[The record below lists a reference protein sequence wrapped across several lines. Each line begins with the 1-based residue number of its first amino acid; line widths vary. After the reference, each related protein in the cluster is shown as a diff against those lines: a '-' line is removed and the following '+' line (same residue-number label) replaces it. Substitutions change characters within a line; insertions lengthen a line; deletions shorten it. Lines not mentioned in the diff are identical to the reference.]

1 MRPLWSLLIDMSG
14 PWLIAQ
20 TKPWDPL
27 EMTSV
32 FADLVTFAAYAVI
45 PLLIVWSLLQRK
57 HVHFSR
63 VWFLLVAYLIVGGA
77 VNVFAAFGESAA
89 NWTAALKVTLAFI
102 SWIWVIVLIP
112 LLPQL
117 LETRTAEE
125 FTRLVSK
132 HEQAEQALREKEAV
146 YKSLIESLP
155 LNVFRKDLQGRFVD
169 GNQRFCD
176 TIGKPLVE
184 IIGKSDADFFPPEQ
198 VQKYRNDDVH
208 VMETGEILD
217 AVEAYIKQSG
227 EKLYVQV
234 LKAPVRNARGKI
246 VGVQGMFWD
255 VTERMRA
262 DEAARRSDARFRKL
276 VQSSLIG
283 VFVADLDGQILD
295 ANDAFFDI
303 IGYSKDDRA
312 ENRLRWDALT
322 PEEHRAA
329 DRAAIEQL
337 HAHGTCRPWEKEYFH
352 KDGRRVPILIGVT
365 MLERGGSECIC
376 FVVDITR
383 QKQTEQELKAAKEAA
398 DLANKAKSQFLA
410 NMSHEV
416 RTPMNAIIG
425 ITELVLNT
433 PLAPKQAEYLRMVM
447 QSAES
452 LLGIINDVLDFSKV
466 ESGRVE
472 LEHLPFS
479 LRETIGDAVKS
490 LALRSHDKGL
500 ELALDVSRDVPD
512 WLTGDS
518 GRLRQVVINLV
529 ANAIKFTH
537 RGEVVVKVD
546 VDERYDHQ
554 AVLKFCVTDTGIGI
568 PADKLEKVFE
578 AFEQADASTTR
589 NYGGTGLG
597 LAIVRRLVEL
607 MQGKIWVESTV
618 AEGSRFYFTVR
629 LAICDDPQPQR
640 IAPRRGALK
649 GTRALVVDD
658 NATNRR
664 IVSDVLT
671 SWELMPTTC
680 ANATEAL
687 SELRTAF
694 RGGRPFELLLSDVNM
709 PETDGFSLLEQI
721 RRDPS
726 VADITAIMLTSG
738 DRQEDA
744 ARCQNLGV
752 SQRLMKPIKQ
762 SELHDAILDALQIEP
777 RKTAAEEA
785 SAAAAAPATR
795 PLRLL
800 LAEDSL
806 VNQRLAVGLL
816 ERHGHRVTIANN
828 GRQAVD
834 LASDEGFDA
843 ILMDVQMPE
852 MDGLEATRR
861 IRQQERQTGRHV
873 PIIAMTAHAL
883 KGDRERC
890 LDCGMDEYVA
900 KPVRERQLLNALRN
914 VLGDEVAL
922 PPAEQPEP
930 ISELDD
936 RIIDWDAAL
945 KICAGDHGLLR
956 DIAEAFLEEHP
967 RRIDELR
974 RAIDTADWELLHRA
988 AHTIKGSMRYFGAH
1002 AVFDRAFGLEQLA
1015 ASKSLDGAEEIFG
1028 LLKQELAKLAPHLIN
1043 YVAGRGGPKGAGNVS
1058 PSGMTKHQ

>member
-1 MRPLWSLLIDMSG
+1 MRPLGSPLFVAFR
-14 PWLIAQ
+14 PWLVAQ

-45 PLLIVWSLLQRK
+45 PLLIVWSILQRK

-63 VWFLLVAYLIVGGA
+63 VWFLLVTYLIVGGA

-89 NWTAALKVTLAFI
+89 HWTAALKVTLAFI

-117 LETRTAEE
+117 LELRTAEE
-125 FTRLVSK
+125 FTRVVSK

-176 TIGKPLVE
+176 TIGKPLSE
-184 IIGKSDADFFPPEQ
+184 ITGKSDADFFPPEQ
-198 VQKYRNDDVH
+198 VQKYRKDDLH
-208 VMETGEILD
+208 VMETGEIFD
-217 AVEAYIKQSG
+217 DVEAYIKQSG
-227 EKLYVQV
+227 EKLHVQV
-234 LKAPVRNARGKI
+234 LKAPVRNYRGKI

-255 VTERMRA
+255 VTERIRA

-283 VFVADLDGQILD
+283 VFVADLDGRILD
-295 ANDAFFDI
+295 ANDAFLGI
-303 IGYSKDDRA
+303 IGHSKDELTA
-312 ENRLRWDALT
+312 NRLRWDALT
-322 PEEHRAA
+322 PANHRAG
-329 DRAAIEQL
+329 DLAAIEQL
-337 HAHGTCRPWEKEYFH
+337 QAHGTCLPWEKEYYH
-352 KDGRRVPILIGVT
+352 KDGHRVPILIGVT
-365 MLERGGSECIC
+365 MLERGGTECIC
-376 FVVDITR
+376 FVVDIRR
-383 QKQTEQELKAAKEAA
+383 QKQTEQELKSAKEAA
-398 DLANKAKSQFLA
+398 DAANQAKSQFLA

-452 LLGIINDVLDFSKV
+452 LLGVINDVLDFSKV

-472 LEHLPFS
+472 LERLPFS

-500 ELALDVSRDVPD
+500 ELALDVARDVPD
-512 WLTGDS
+512 WLTGDA

-529 ANAIKFTH
+529 NNAIKFT
-537 RGEVVVKVD
+537 REGEVIVEVAVE
-546 VDERYDHQ
+546 ERFDHQ
-554 AVLKFCVTDTGIGI
+554 AVLRFCIADTGIGI

-618 AEGSRFYFTVR
+618 GHGSRFYFTVR
-629 LAICDDPQPQR
+629 LEICDEPQPQR
-640 IAPRRGALK
+640 TATRRGALK

-671 SWELMPTTC
+671 SWELVPTAC
-680 ANATEAL
+680 ASAEEAL
-687 SELRTAF
+687 AQLRTAF

-709 PETDGFSLLEQI
+709 PETDGFTLLEQV

-738 DRQEDA
+738 DRQEDM
-744 ARCQNLGV
+744 ARCQDLGV
-752 SQRLMKPIKQ
+752 TQRLMKPIKQ
-762 SELHDAILDALQIEP
+762 SELYDAILDALQIEP
-777 RKTAAEEA
+777 RKAEAEEA
-785 SAAAAAPATR
+785 ATSTAAPSTR

-834 LASDEGFDA
+834 LASDDGFDA

-852 MDGLEATRR
+852 MDGLEATRI
-861 IRQQERQTGRHV
+861 IREHERQSGRHV

-900 KPVRERQLLNALRN
+900 KPVRERQLLNALRT
-914 VLGDEVAL
+914 VLGDDVAP
-922 PPAEQPEP
+922 PPAEQPEL
-930 ISELDD
+930 IAELDD
-936 RIIDWDAAL
+936 RVIDWDAAL

-1028 LLKQELAKLAPHLIN
+1028 LLKQELAKLVPHLIN
-1043 YVAGRGGPKGAGNVS
+1043 YVAGRGGPGPPKRQS
-1058 PSGMTKHQ
+1058 